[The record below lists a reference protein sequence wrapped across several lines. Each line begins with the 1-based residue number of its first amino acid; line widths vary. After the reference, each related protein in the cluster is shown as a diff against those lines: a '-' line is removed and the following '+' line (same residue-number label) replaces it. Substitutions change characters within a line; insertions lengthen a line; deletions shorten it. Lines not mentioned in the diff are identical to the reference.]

1 MLIRMMMM
9 MAMTQ
14 QSVARFTFRLN
25 VCARRL
31 HARSPGQAADARTK
45 TGEAATSRSHRQLR
59 RAPACKSISAL
70 SDEEVGSVDAPY
82 LRRER
87 TANGRTTAMACVHE
101 RL

>member
-1 MLIRMMMM
+1 MLIMMMRM
-9 MAMTQ
+9 TAMTQ
-14 QSVARFTFRLN
+14 QSIARSTFRLN

-31 HARSPGQAADARTK
+31 YARGPGQAADARAK

-59 RAPACKSISAL
+59 RTPACKSISAL

-87 TANGRTTAMACVHE
+87 TAHGRTTAVACVPE